1 MYRSE
6 LKKLQATKSGQS
18 AGTTHE
24 SKWQHFTSMSLVNA
38 VTIPQLPNVPAAEQ
52 QSLGVPP
59 NVPAA
64 EQQSLGVPPN
74 VPAAEQQSLG
84 VPPNLQDDDASTAV
98 AMNDNDNDEFGEEG
112 VSDKRQ
118 AKKNTGTKRERN
130 FKEEALHLEKRKI
143 KLVEERMMKNCR
155 ADEDEDCMFLLS
167 ILLSIKKPDDIQ
179 RLELRVEFLSN
190 VTRRS

>member
-1 MYRSE
+1 
-6 LKKLQATKSGQS
+6 
-18 AGTTHE
+18 
-24 SKWQHFTSMSLVNA
+24 MSLVNA
-38 VTIPQLPNVPAAEQ
+38 VTIPRL
-52 QSLGVPP
+52 P

-143 KLVEERMMKNCR
+143 KLVEERLMKNCR